1 MLEQPW
7 VRLTTI
13 CKPGMLTLPEKLT
26 RWLIFSVLISL
37 VPLFTSYAGL
47 LLDGRPASLH
57 TLTGRGELLLIT
69 TTLAAAAIGELIPSG
84 RERGTQKLL
93 AGGSCIVIV
102 LFSSLLF
109 AAVQSRAQSDA
120 SLVFALSLSL
130 FCGTLLA
137 SGSCL
142 YLAHEVKR

>member
-1 MLEQPW
+1 MA
-7 VRLTTI
+7 TF
-13 CKPGMLTLPEKLT
+13 PEKLT

-37 VPLFTSYAGL
+37 VPLFTSYVGQ
-47 LLDGRPASLH
+47 LLDHRTASLDSV
-57 TLTGRGELLLIT
+57 TGRGELLLIT

-109 AAVQSRAQSDA
+109 AAVQSRLHPGGA
-120 SLVFALSLSL
+120 LVFGLSLSL

-142 YLAHEVKR
+142 YLAHEVKP

>member
-1 MLEQPW
+1 
-7 VRLTTI
+7 
-13 CKPGMLTLPEKLT
+13 MLTLREKFT
-26 RWLIFSVLISL
+26 RWFIFSVVISL
-37 VPLFTSYAGL
+37 VPLFTSYVGLALDRRTAGL
-47 LLDGRPASLH
+47 AAVI
-57 TLTGRGELLLIT
+57 GRGELLLIT

-93 AGGSCIVIV
+93 AGGACTVIV
-102 LFSSLLF
+102 LLSSLVF
-109 AAVQSRAQSDA
+109 AAVQARPHADP
-120 SLVFALSLSL
+120 ALTFVLSMSL